1 MAVSAAAL
9 VLLLLT
15 SSAASAGQETGEQAG
30 PKPWIP
36 SLADLQEAAEQE
48 PLAKKYVRWLEEIDP
63 IISLTE
69 RKVFL
74 GLQHDHHRE
83 AFIRQ
88 FWRERDPYPQTARN
102 EMKENWEERIYI
114 AETEYGGLDDD
125 RSRILLVHGTPQG
138 TMEVRCTKTRVPIIV
153 WYYTDSDVIDYG
165 FLLVFLR
172 QAGTGPAR
180 LWRPTGGGLGNLISN
195 SRSCINGGR
204 MSGVINAMSVSGYD
218 RTFHRIISKPKPR
231 SEEWVA
237 TFVGFTTD
245 ISPDAPRF
253 DAKVDYAFLGRYQN
267 RTVVQGA
274 IQILKEQAAVGEF
287 AGFRSHDFRL
297 TGEVV
302 IGDQLFETFRY
313 KFGFSADETQIE
325 VIPLAFQRFLR
336 PGDYRVVLKLEDLN
350 AQSYFRHEVDLVVPL
365 QEDLATIR
373 DDLDNE
379 SIALFREATAT
390 ISQEHTAIRIV
401 PPIGNLHSGRL
412 RFDTL
417 ASGGDIDDVTF
428 FLDGREILT
437 KNHPPYNVEIDLGP
451 FPRVRKLRAVAH
463 DGNGLTVAEDE
474 ILLNAGEHRFGVRLL
489 EPRAGETYRESLQ
502 ARAEVDVPP
511 GETLERVEFFLNE
524 QLVATLYQE
533 PFAQPI
539 RLPKSSQVS
548 YVRAVAHLVDGN
560 AIEDLVFVNSPDYL
574 EKVEVQFVELFTA
587 VLDPEGRPIE
597 NLRKEE
603 VTVLEDGV
611 RQDILR
617 FERVEDLPIHAVI
630 LLDNSASMAGVLGR
644 ARKAALQFF
653 QQTLEPRDRAAVITF
668 NRFPEIAVKFT
679 NDPKDLGASL
689 QGLTAEGQTALYD
702 SIMFSLYYFSGI
714 KGQRALLLLSDGKD
728 EVSRFAYAETLE
740 YARRAGVTIYSIWLN
755 VEGGGPRSK
764 LVNLA
769 NETGGRSYFIRDVG
783 LLEGIY
789 ELIER
794 DMRSQY
800 LIAYQSHNSEESNV
814 FRALEV
820 EIDRP
825 KTSVRTL
832 SGYYP

>member
-1 MAVSAAAL
+1 M
-9 VLLLLT
+9 
-15 SSAASAGQETGEQAG
+15 
-30 PKPWIP
+30 
-36 SLADLQEAAEQE
+36 
-48 PLAKKYVRWLEEIDP
+48 AKKYVRWLEEVDP
-63 IISLTE
+63 IMSLKE

-88 FWRERDPYPQTARN
+88 FWRERDPYPQTGRN
-102 EMKENWEERIYI
+102 EMKEYWEERLYI

-125 RSRILLVHGTPQG
+125 RSRILLVHGPPLR
-138 TMEVRCTKTRVPIIV
+138 TMEVRCTKTRIPIIV
-153 WYYTDSDVIDYG
+153 WAYAGSDIIDYG

-180 LWRPTGGGLGNLISN
+180 LWRPTGAALGNIVLR
-195 SRSCINGGR
+195 SRSCINGAR
-204 MSGVINAMSVSGYD
+204 MSSVVNALSAGGYE
-218 RTFHRIISKPKPR
+218 RTLHRVISKPKPR

-237 TFVGFTTD
+237 TFVAFTTD
-245 ISPDAPRF
+245 ISPEARRF

-274 IQILKEQAAVGEF
+274 IKILKEQAAVGEF
-287 AGFRSHDFRL
+287 AGFRSHDFLL

-302 IGDQLFETFRY
+302 IGDQLFEAFRY
-313 KFGFSADETQIE
+313 KFGFAAGETQIE

-336 PGDYRVVLKLEDLN
+336 PGDYRLVLKLEDLN
-350 AQSYFRHEVDLVVPL
+350 AHSYFGHEVDLVVPL
-365 QEDLATIR
+365 QDELAVVR
-373 DDLDNE
+373 DDQDNE
-379 SIALFREATAT
+379 SMALFREAIAAVG
-390 ISQEHTAIRIV
+390 QDHTAIRIV
-401 PPIGNLHSGRL
+401 PPLGTLLSGRL

-417 ASGGDIDDVTF
+417 ASGTDIDSVTF
-428 FLDGREILT
+428 FLDDREILT
-437 KNHPPYNVEIDLGP
+437 KNNPPYNVEIDLGP
-451 FPRVRKLRAVAH
+451 FPRLRRLRAEAH
-463 DGNGLTVAEDE
+463 DGDDATVAEDE
-474 ILLNAGEHRFGVRLL
+474 ILLNAGEHRFGVRLI
-489 EPRAGETYRESLQ
+489 EPRAGRTYKESLQ
-502 ARAEVDVPP
+502 ARAEVEVPP

-524 QLVATLYQE
+524 RLVATLYQE

-539 RLPKSSQVS
+539 RLPATSQVS

-560 AIEDLVFVNSPDYL
+560 TTEDLVFVNSPDYI
-574 EKVEVQFVELFTA
+574 EKVEVQFVELFTS
-587 VLDPEGRPIE
+587 VLDSEGRPID

-603 VTVLEDGV
+603 VTVFEDGV

-630 LLDNSASMAGVLGR
+630 LLDNSASMVGVLDR

-653 QQTLEPRDRAAVITF
+653 RQTLEPRDRAAVITF

-679 NDPKDLGASL
+679 NNPKDLGASL

-702 SIMFSLYYFSGI
+702 SLMFSLYYFSGI

-728 EVSRFAYAETLE
+728 EVSRFAYRETLE
-740 YARRAGVTIYSIWLN
+740 YARRAGVTIYSIGLN
-755 VEGGGPRSK
+755 VEGGGPRRK
-764 LVNLA
+764 LVELA
-769 NETGGRSYFIRDVG
+769 NETGGRSYFIRDIG

-789 ELIER
+789 DLIES

-800 LIAYQSHNSEESNV
+800 LIAYQSHNSKLSNV
-814 FRALEV
+814 FRKVEV
-820 EIDRP
+820 KIDRP
-825 KTSVRTL
+825 KTTVRTL